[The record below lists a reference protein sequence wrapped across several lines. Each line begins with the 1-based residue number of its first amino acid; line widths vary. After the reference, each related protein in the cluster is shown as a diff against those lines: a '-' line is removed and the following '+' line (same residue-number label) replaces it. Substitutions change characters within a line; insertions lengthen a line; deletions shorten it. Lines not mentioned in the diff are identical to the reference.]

1 MKMLLVDREVEP
13 QWSILCMLWNYL
25 LKLEKCT
32 VYNQVDPREINTQV
46 YANTIPFFLTVPNHT
61 TQCHQTRTH
70 GAGDDSV
77 SEVPA
82 TQARGPELGHAR
94 MQKARYSCRHPQWQQ
109 EDPGATIK
117 RPCLTKESN
126 WGRYQTSTS
135 AYHSQVHT
143 CVHIHNIE
151 HIKKCKHTYATIINK
166 NKRLIWAY
174 MLQWSSTTQQEV
186 KIRNKR
192 FHTKFI
198 CSYKLSRFIKLTH
211 HWGWG
216 QDGGPISW
224 QGVEPKKG
232 HGCFRFSLSCH

>member
-1 MKMLLVDREVEP
+1 MKMLLVDHEVEP
-13 QWSILCMLWNYL
+13 QWSILRMLWNYL

-109 EDPGATIK
+109 EDPWGNHQETLSHK
-117 RPCLTKESN
+117 REQLRNIPNINFCLPHPGT
-126 WGRYQTSTS
+126 RVCT
-135 AYHSQVHT
+135 HT
-143 CVHIHNIE
+143 
-151 HIKKCKHTYATIINK
+151 T
-166 NKRLIWAY
+166 
-174 MLQWSSTTQQEV
+174 
-186 KIRNKR
+186 
-192 FHTKFI
+192 
-198 CSYKLSRFIKLTH
+198 
-211 HWGWG
+211 
-216 QDGGPISW
+216 
-224 QGVEPKKG
+224 
-232 HGCFRFSLSCH
+232 